1 MRHPDRP
8 DEMPTFLDERP
19 PGSTAPR
26 ARRRLRERTPLRV
39 RPRVPKPPG
48 PRRSFASRLRS
59 HIGYQVLLVVLVI
72 AVPLVIVARVH
83 DAPPPIRI
91 LLNDKPVLVSTKTT
105 FGALVRTRK
114 LHATDGRLLDVQG
127 KVLNPHADPGAITLN
142 GDPAKRTLVLHPGD
156 RIEVQDG
163 KDKTESTVT
172 KRTMLPGRNPGN
184 PQYTLQTGKVEQITT
199 EGKVSGEIVS
209 TRYVTKG
216 SSKTPPAVALT
227 FDDGPWPGSTL
238 RILSI
243 LEKMHVKATFFVIG
257 NLAARY
263 PDMVRR
269 EEHAGM
275 TIASHSWDHPNSPPF
290 DTLPTRRLDNEM
302 SMTNEEL
309 RKLGVHPELFRPP
322 GGSVNDRLVGIA
334 RQNGLRVVN
343 WDVDPRDWAPDA
355 TPASITKAVLSGIR
369 PGSIVDLHDGGG
381 DQSATIKA
389 LPDIIRAIR
398 KRNLQLV
405 AL

>member
-1 MRHPDRP
+1 
-8 DEMPTFLDERP
+8 
-19 PGSTAPR
+19 
-26 ARRRLRERTPLRV
+26 
-39 RPRVPKPPG
+39 
-48 PRRSFASRLRS
+48 
-59 HIGYQVLLVVLVI
+59 
-72 AVPLVIVARVH
+72 
-83 DAPPPIRI
+83 
-91 LLNDKPVLVSTKTT
+91 
-105 FGALVRTRK
+105 
-114 LHATDGRLLDVQG
+114 
-127 KVLNPHADPGAITLN
+127 
-142 GDPAKRTLVLHPGD
+142 
-156 RIEVQDG
+156 
-163 KDKTESTVT
+163 
-172 KRTMLPGRNPGN
+172 MLPGRNPGN

>member
-1 MRHPDRP
+1 V
-8 DEMPTFLDERP
+8 DEGSPRGAIP
-19 PGSTAPR
+19 PAG
-26 ARRRLRERTPLRV
+26 RRVRERRAFRGGGP
-39 RPRVPKPPG
+39 RPPKPPG
-48 PRRSFASRLRS
+48 PRRKPLASRFRS
-59 HIGYQVLLVVLVI
+59 HLGYQLLAVLLVI
-72 AVPLVIVARVH
+72 AVPLVIVARLH

-91 LLNDKPVLVSTKTT
+91 LVDDKPVLISTKTT
-105 FGALVRTRK
+105 FGAFVRERK
-114 LHATDGRLLDVQG
+114 LHATDGRLLDVEG
-127 KVLNPHADPGAITLN
+127 KVLNPHADPGKITLN
-142 GDPAKRTLVLHPGD
+142 GDRAKRTVLLHAGD
-156 RIEVQDG
+156 RIDVQDG
-163 KDKTESTVT
+163 KDKTEPTVT

-184 PQYTLQTGKVEQITT
+184 PQYTLETGKVLQITT
-199 EGKVSGEIVS
+199 EGKVSGEIVA

-216 SSKTPPAVALT
+216 AAKTPPAVALT

-238 RILSI
+238 RVLSI

-269 EEHAGM
+269 EERAGM
-275 TIASHSWDHPNSPPF
+275 TIGNHSWDHPNTPPF
-290 DTLPTRRLDNEM
+290 DTLPTRRLDNEL
-302 SMTNEEL
+302 SMTDAEL
-309 RKLGVHPELFRPP
+309 RRLGVHPELFRPP
-322 GGSVNDRLVGIA
+322 GGSVDDKLVAIA

-355 TPASITKAVLSGIR
+355 TPGSITKAVLSGIH

-389 LPDIIRAIR
+389 LPDIIRGIR
-398 KRNLQLV
+398 KRGLQLV